1 MMKFLAD
8 MGISQRTV
16 EYLRETNF
24 DAIHLREQGLQKLQD
39 PIILQKAK
47 AEGRILLTHDLDF
60 SDLMAAS
67 GNSMPSV
74 IVFRLKSMKADNVNR
89 HLAAIIE
96 TVGSQLTEGVI
107 ISVNEQRIR
116 VRKLPI

>member
-1 MMKFLAD
+1 

-16 EYLRETNF
+16 KYLREIDF
-24 DAIHLREQGLQKLQD
+24 DAIHLREQGLQKSQD
-39 PIILQKAK
+39 PNILEKAR
-47 AEGRILLTHDLDF
+47 AENRILLTHDLDF

-67 GNSMPSV
+67 GDSLPSV
-74 IVFRLKSMKADNVNR
+74 IVFRLQNMKADNVNR

-96 TVGSQLTEGVI
+96 TVGSQLEEGVI